1 MSVLKTFN
9 IALDTKKAL
18 YGDRIT
24 LVESDT
30 GNRFVITL
38 TDDGDPVN
46 LTGCRVAVVFS
57 GAMGTAMQT
66 SWSGTGQVTIG
77 GDDDNEITVDV
88 LPASYANGLV
98 TCEIQ
103 VYSGESYTTLVTSA
117 AFTFNG
123 RKPIVD
129 ENTLDSSTEYPI
141 LVELINQVE
150 GLTAREQSDW
160 EQTDGTQGNYIQN
173 KPVAGTGFQDA
184 TQNLIEETSI
194 LTTDIA
200 PMYRPTG
207 TAHHFKATVAS
218 WIAAIR
224 TAIFGTTS
232 GMLKANGSGVIS
244 AAVPNTDYAAATHA
258 SRHASG
264 AADEVTPTAIGAAAS
279 THTHDPTSL
288 GSNGVAELDTNSVVK
303 PGQARA
309 IVSFKTGSF
318 TLGASDAETL
328 MLLYSTST
336 IIVTLPADAT
346 YNFPIGTAFNFVR
359 WGSGACSFALGSGVD
374 WQRTGNSGSISAVAS
389 SALAIK
395 VAANTWWLS
404 CG

>member
-88 LPASYANGLV
+88 LPTSYANGLV

-150 GLTAREQSDW
+150 GLTTREQSDW
-160 EQTDGTQGNYIQN
+160 EQTDDTQGNYIQN

-244 AAVPNTDYAAATHA
+244 VLPPH
-258 SRHASG
+258 SR
-264 AADEVTPTAIGAAAS
+264 
-279 THTHDPTSL
+279 
-288 GSNGVAELDTNSVVK
+288 
-303 PGQARA
+303 
-309 IVSFKTGSF
+309 
-318 TLGASDAETL
+318 
-328 MLLYSTST
+328 YST
-336 IIVTLPADAT
+336 P
-346 YNFPIGTAFNFVR
+346 P
-359 WGSGACSFALGSGVD
+359 
-374 WQRTGNSGSISAVAS
+374 QR
-389 SALAIK
+389 
-395 VAANTWWLS
+395 
-404 CG
+404 

>member
-150 GLTAREQSDW
+150 GLTTREQSDW

-218 WIAAIR
+218 WIVAIR

-244 AAVPNTDYAAATHA
+244 AAVSNTDYAAATHA
-258 SRHASG
+258 SRHSVGGDDALSGYATLNANSKVTATQASAYVNTQTDSYTLALG
-264 AADEVTPTAIGAAAS
+264 DAGGRVHMNKATANDLTVPPNSSVAFPVGTEIEIKQIGAGQ
-279 THTHDPTSL
+279 TTI
-288 GSNGVAELDTNSVVK
+288 VA
-303 PGQARA
+303 
-309 IVSFKTGSF
+309 
-318 TLGASDAETL
+318 
-328 MLLYSTST
+328 
-336 IIVTLPADAT
+336 
-346 YNFPIGTAFNFVR
+346 
-359 WGSGACSFALGSGVD
+359 GSGVTLRNAD
-374 WQRTGNSGSISAVAS
+374 TALKIEKQWCSASLIKLATDEWCVDGRTVA
-389 SALAIK
+389 
-395 VAANTWWLS
+395 
-404 CG
+404 

>member
-150 GLTAREQSDW
+150 GLTTREQSDW

-173 KPVAGTGFQDA
+173 KPVVG
-184 TQNLIEETSI
+184 
-194 LTTDIA
+194 TDIQQNTNGLTA
-200 PMYRPTG
+200 ETTLADDDTFPFYDLSE
-207 TAHHFKATVAS
+207 TAHRKSTWANIVAK
-218 WIAAIR
+218 IR
-224 TAIFGTTS
+224 TALFGSIT
-232 GMLKANGSGVIS
+232 GLLKLDGAGNASAGV
-244 AAVPNTDYAAATHA
+244 ANTDYAAATHA
-258 SRHASG
+258 SRHSVGGTDALTGYEKERLSFADQTVTTSG
-264 AADEVTPTAIGAAAS
+264 WATYTAIGTEETKIFNKNYIYRKSLTLSGVLSTMRALVIKSADLDDCGASIFPTVITYDGGIYLYATSVPTAA
-279 THTHDPTSL
+279 
-288 GSNGVAELDTNSVVK
+288 
-303 PGQARA
+303 
-309 IVSFKTGSF
+309 F
-318 TLGASDAETL
+318 TLLS
-328 MLLYSTST
+328 
-336 IIVTLPADAT
+336 
-346 YNFPIGTAFNFVR
+346 
-359 WGSGACSFALGSGVD
+359 VD
-374 WQRTGNSGSISAVAS
+374 CLKAV
-389 SALAIK
+389 
-395 VAANTWWLS
+395 
-404 CG
+404 G

>member
-88 LPASYANGLV
+88 LPTSYANGLV

-150 GLTAREQSDW
+150 GLTTREQSDW
-160 EQTDGTQGNYIQN
+160 EQTDDTQGNYIQN

-244 AAVPNTDYAAATHA
+244 AAVSNIDYAAATHA
-258 SRHASG
+258 SRHSVGGDDALSGYATLNANSKVTATQASAYVNTQTDSYTLALG
-264 AADEVTPTAIGAAAS
+264 DAGGRVHMNKATANNLTVPPNSSVAFPVGTEIEIKQIGAGQ
-279 THTHDPTSL
+279 TTI
-288 GSNGVAELDTNSVVK
+288 VA
-303 PGQARA
+303 
-309 IVSFKTGSF
+309 
-318 TLGASDAETL
+318 
-328 MLLYSTST
+328 
-336 IIVTLPADAT
+336 
-346 YNFPIGTAFNFVR
+346 
-359 WGSGACSFALGSGVD
+359 GSGVTLRNAD
-374 WQRTGNSGSISAVAS
+374 AALKIEKQWCSASLIKLATDEWCVDGRTVA
-389 SALAIK
+389 
-395 VAANTWWLS
+395 
-404 CG
+404 